1 MERKRK
7 NYNNLTISRKKSF
20 LDGIKFLIVSKGLSF
35 GEKKNNSGQ
44 ELYKASS
51 LPKMFEGVL
60 IEKLMF

>member
-1 MERKRK
+1 M
-7 NYNNLTISRKKSF
+7 TILRKKSF

-35 GEKKNNSGQ
+35 GEKKTNSGQ

-51 LPKMFEGVL
+51 LPKMFEGLL